1 MFIDIH
7 THLEQFKTVEI
18 PGILNSAI
26 ENKVDLIITAGTTI
40 ESSQKSIELSK
51 KHPILFA
58 GIGIHPM
65 DINEKLPKNFEEIL
79 NLDNLPRLRQVGWI
93 LN

>member
-26 ENKVDLIITAGTTI
+26 ENKVDLIDFALLVFGVWTA
-40 ESSQKSIELSK
+40 QK
-51 KHPILFA
+51 
-58 GIGIHPM
+58 
-65 DINEKLPKNFEEIL
+65 
-79 NLDNLPRLRQVGWI
+79 
-93 LN
+93 